1 MPAYQF
7 LSRLFT
13 DGLGRAPEGRG
24 WGFWQSEIE
33 KSVSVDQLRGMGSSF
48 FNSEEF
54 AAKKYTTQQR
64 ISTLYRVALSREA
77 NAGEVINWTWQI
89 DSGRQPFSNAVMA
102 VFGGDEF
109 ARIAPSYLNT
119 KYDLVGGTP
128 YRPAA
133 PRSNA
138 YYVRRYEGGFYAV
151 DETNGIRNS
160 TELQTVLNSLKPGD
174 ILSLAQGAIVEVTSQ
189 IVMPSGV
196 ILDTHGNPG
205 TDEYQKMARLYR
217 SSNYNDG
224 NMIALLSGSALNNV
238 WVDGQRNTANNP
250 NWKPQ
255 NINVGLLGGDGA
267 SAEYNRIDN
276 SLGFSHLTIA
286 GQSIGLPKATNILI
300 RGNFFDG
307 TTSNYSR
314 HWADGVSN
322 GGEQVTIEDNVFIN
336 MTDVSV
342 VGFAFNI
349 PKDSSQDSIIRR
361 NLILNLSN
369 SSYGGLVSDGV
380 FDAGG
385 VGSAPGEV
393 RANAFGLTFEDNILW
408 TSNGAFMSIA
418 LSAGTRAWFGDSSQT
433 IDGTTFKNNSSD
445 GQKIRVGSGIVASG
459 ALNVTVEGNVLNFVF
474 APEAKKA
481 IPRMEFVASVT
492 AGYASFRSFDME
504 WIDRQMNA
512 EIIT

>member
-13 DGLGRAPEGRG
+13 DGLGRVPDGGG
-24 WGFWQSEIE
+24 WGFWQNDIE
-33 KSVSVDQLRGMGSSF
+33 KNVSVNQLRGMGSSF
-48 FNSEEF
+48 FNGEEF
-54 AAKKYTTQQR
+54 LNKKYTTQQK
-64 ISTLYRVALSREA
+64 ISTLYRVALSREVTK
-77 NAGEVINWTWQI
+77 GEVDNWTWQI

-189 IVMPSGV
+189 IVMPDGI

-217 SSNYNDG
+217 SPNYNDG

-238 WVDGQRNTANNP
+238 WVDGQRNTADNP

-255 NINVGLLGGDGA
+255 NINVGLLGGDGTIV
-267 SAEYNRIDN
+267 EDNRIDN
-276 SLGFSHLTIA
+276 PLGFSLLTIA

-300 RGNFFDG
+300 RGNFIDA

-314 HWADGVSN
+314 HWADGISN
-322 GGEQVTIEDNVFIN
+322 GGEQVLIEDNTIIN
-336 MTDVSV
+336 ATDVAIV
-342 VGFAFNI
+342 AFAFNI

-380 FDAGG
+380 FDNRGL
-385 VGSAPGEV
+385 GSAPGEV

-433 IDGTTFKNNSSD
+433 IDGTTFKNNSSG

-459 ALNVTVEGNVLNFVF
+459 ALNVTIEGNVLNFVF

-492 AGYASFRSFDME
+492 AGYASFKSFDKE
-504 WIDRQMNA
+504 WVDRPMNA